1 MATDEE
7 RLVIALEA
15 RIRDYE
21 KNMERA
27 MRSGGKSFDA
37 MEARAKQSAQRME
50 KSLADAGSSINSR
63 LESLFKPFM
72 VGGIATAAIT
82 ATATA
87 VTQIAGRIAEV
98 DREARKAGVS
108 SQVWQ
113 QWSYVAKATGATIDG
128 VTDALKELNIRG
140 DEFAKTG
147 KGSAEDA
154 FKRLGFSAA
163 DVAERL
169 RDPNR
174 FLDEIISKLQLL
186 DSAGQ
191 TRILDEVFGGTGAE
205 QLAKVL
211 GLSVAEIQ
219 KLRHEAATFSNEQI
233 EAAKRID
240 AEFETLWQN
249 VRVNA
254 KRAAIESVSY
264 AKQIIGLISTLKGD
278 GYVSSARED
287 FLSQEATLERALE
300 CRKKLL
306 ETIAAIEASGEKGR
320 MAALPKL
327 RQDVEALDREIS
339 QLENGTVDMETAMR
353 TLSDASRSLS
363 SGFTG
368 NVTAAANFKS
378 ALADLKKFI
387 PELKAELDTLAQNDA
402 IDTAY
407 QNAVKNARTMSEIR
421 NATDI
426 ANRAKTTATF
436 GSHKDMLSLIG
447 AAEGTDK
454 GRGYNETLD
463 YGRWTGGARN
473 LTSMTLTEILAL
485 QDNMRT
491 PENRALYGNGKGSS
505 ALGRYQITSGTLRDM
520 IKQLGLTGD
529 RMFDEKTQ
537 DEIARALLR
546 RRGSDPDSLRNEWEG
561 LRRVDDSTIRE
572 AYSGTSTA
580 PQKLENTPAQ
590 QKTVDLLKQQNDAR
604 KSLNLSVQEGLDLAK
619 FEQSISGMAQSR
631 QQIELAVYQRQLEA
645 RRAGITLTP
654 QELAGIRAKITETQ
668 RLDDA
673 TGKSQARME
682 QMKDAQ
688 QFIAQGFTDVLTG
701 VLTGA
706 TTAEQAVQQLLSSL
720 ISALAQAALLGQGPL
735 GGLFGG
741 GTGILGAM
749 FGFAD
754 GGYTGSGGK
763 YEPAGVVHRGEYVM
777 SQKAVSRIGLD
788 NLERLLRGYV
798 EGGLVAPNLT
808 PPALHRPSLPGAN
821 SNRASNGSEV
831 TFNVNTT
838 VNATGGSPEQNR
850 DLAQQTARE
859 VRNTVKAIMA
869 EEMINQRR
877 GGGTLRR

>member
-27 MRSGGKSFDA
+27 MRSGGKSYDA

-50 KSLADAGSSINSR
+50 KSMADAGSGINKR

-72 VGGIATAAIT
+72 AGGIATAAIA

-87 VTQIAGRIAEV
+87 VTQIAGSIAEV

-108 SQVWQ
+108 SQIWQ

-154 FKRLGFSAA
+154 FKRLGYSAA
-163 DVAERL
+163 DVGERL

-174 FLDEIISKLQLL
+174 FLDEIIRKLQQL

-191 TRILDEVFGGTGAE
+191 TRVLDELFGGTGAE
-205 QLAKVL
+205 QLAKFL

-219 KLRHEAATFSNEQI
+219 KLRNEAATFSNEQI
-233 EAAKRID
+233 EAAKKID

-249 VRVNA
+249 VRVYA
-254 KRAAIESVSY
+254 KKAAIESVSY
-264 AKQIIGLISTLKGD
+264 AEKIVATISKLKGD
-278 GYVSSARED
+278 GYVASARGN
-287 FLSQEATLERALE
+287 FLSDEATLGRALE
-300 CRKKLL
+300 RRRKLF

-320 MAALPKL
+320 MTALPKL
-327 RQDVEALDREIS
+327 RQDVEALDREID
-339 QLENGTVDMETAMR
+339 QLQNGTVDMETAMR
-353 TLSDASRSLS
+353 TLSEASRSLS
-363 SGFTG
+363 SGFSG
-368 NVTAAANFKS
+368 NVTAATNFKS

-421 NATDI
+421 AATDT
-426 ANRAKTTATF
+426 ANRAKSAATF

-485 QDNMRT
+485 QDSMRT

-505 ALGRYQITSGTLRDM
+505 ALGRYQITSGTLRDVM
-520 IKQLGLTGD
+520 SQLGLTGD
-529 RMFDEKTQ
+529 RLFDENTQ
-537 DEIARALLR
+537 DEIARALIR
-546 RRGSDPDSLRNEWEG
+546 RRGNNPDALRNEWEG

-572 AYSGTSTA
+572 AYSGTPTA

-590 QKTVDLLKQQNDAR
+590 QKAVDLVKQQDDAR
-604 KSLNLSVQEGLDLAK
+604 KGLNLSVQEGLDLAK
-619 FEQSISGMAQSR
+619 FEQSISGMTQSQ

-673 TGKSQARME
+673 TGKSQERME

-720 ISALAQAALLGQGPL
+720 ISALAQAALLGEGPL

-741 GTGILGAM
+741 GTGILGAI
-749 FGFAD
+749 FGFAN
-754 GGYTGSGGK
+754 GGYTGPGGK

-777 SQKAVSRIGLD
+777 SQKAVNWIGLE
-788 NLERLLRGYV
+788 NLERLHRGYAD
-798 EGGLVAPNLT
+798 GGLVAPNLS
-808 PPALHRPSLPGAN
+808 PPSLPRPQL
-821 SNRASNGSEV
+821 SRGSPV
-831 TFNVNTT
+831 YAPQFNMPVT
-838 VNATGGSPEQNR
+838 VNANGGTPEQNR
-850 DLAQQTARE
+850 DLAQQTSRE
-859 VRNTVKAIMA
+859 LKTMVKAVMA
-869 EEMINQRR
+869 EEMQNQRR
-877 GGGTLRR
+877 PGGMLRR

>member
-50 KSLADAGSSINSR
+50 KSMADAGGGINKR

-72 VGGIATAAIT
+72 AGGIATAAIA

-87 VTQIAGRIAEV
+87 VKQIAGSIAEV

-108 SQVWQ
+108 AQVYQ
-113 QWSYVAKATGATIDG
+113 QWSYVATATGMSIDG

-140 DEFAKTG
+140 SEFARTG

-154 FKRLGFSAA
+154 FTRLGYSAN

-174 FLDEIISKLQLL
+174 FLDEIIAKLQQLSNA
-186 DSAGQ
+186 DRTSA
-191 TRILDEVFGGTGAE
+191 LDELFGGTGAE
-205 QLAKVL
+205 QLAKTL

-219 KLRHEAATFSNEQI
+219 KLRNEAATFSNEQI
-233 EAAKRID
+233 EAAKKID
-240 AEFETLWQN
+240 SEFEKLWRN
-249 VRVNA
+249 IVVYS
-254 KRAAIESVSY
+254 KKAALESVGY
-264 AKQIIGLISTLKGD
+264 AEKIILTISDLKGD
-278 GYVSSARED
+278 GYIAAARENT
-287 FLSQEATLERALE
+287 LSQEATLERALE
-300 CRKKLL
+300 RRKKLL

-320 MAALPKL
+320 MTALPKL

-339 QLENGTVDMETAMR
+339 RLENGTVDMETAMR

-363 SGFTG
+363 SGFSG

-378 ALADLKKFI
+378 ALADLKKYI

-402 IDTAY
+402 IDSAY

-421 NATDI
+421 TATDI

-436 GSHKDMLSLIG
+436 GKHDNILDLI
-447 AAEGTDK
+447 AATESGGD
-454 GRGYNETLD
+454 YNATLD
-463 YGRWTGGARN
+463 HGRWTGGAQN
-473 LTSMTLTEILAL
+473 LTGMTLDQIQAL
-485 QDNMRT
+485 QSRMRT

-505 ALGRYQITSGTLRDM
+505 ALGRYQITGTTLQGL
-520 IKQLGLTGD
+520 IKELGLSGD
-529 RMFDEKTQ
+529 RLFDENTQ
-537 DEIARALLR
+537 DELARALLR
-546 RRGSDPDSLRNEWEG
+546 RRGNDPAGLRNEWEG

-572 AYSGTSTA
+572 AYSGTPTA
-580 PQKLENTPAQ
+580 PQKLGNTPAQ
-590 QKTVDLLKQQNDAR
+590 QKAVDLLKQQNDAR
-604 KSLNLSVQEGLDLAK
+604 KSLNLSVQESLQLAQ
-619 FEQSISGMAQSR
+619 FAQSISGMSKSQKE
-631 QQIELAVYQRQLEA
+631 IELAVYERQLEA

-673 TGKSQARME
+673 TGKSQQRME

-741 GTGILGAM
+741 GSGIFGAL

-777 SQKAVSRIGLD
+777 SQKAVNRIGVD
-788 NLERLLRGYV
+788 NLERLHRGYAD
-798 EGGLVAPNLT
+798 GGLVTPNLT
-808 PPALHRPSLPGAN
+808 PPALHQPSLHGAN
-821 SNRASNGSEV
+821 NNQPRPANDNPDV

-838 VNATGGSPEQNR
+838 VNASGGTPEQNR

-869 EEMINQRR
+869 EEMLNQRR
-877 GGGTLRR
+877 GGGTMRR

>member
-50 KSLADAGSSINSR
+50 KSMADAGSGINKR
-63 LESLFKPFM
+63 LESLFTPFM
-72 VGGIATAAIT
+72 AGGIATGAIA

-87 VTQIAGRIAEV
+87 VKQIAGSISEV

-108 SQVWQ
+108 ARVYQ
-113 QWSYVAKATGATIDG
+113 QWSYVAKATGASIDG

-147 KGSAEDA
+147 KGSAEEA
-154 FKRLGFSAA
+154 FQRLGYTAA

-174 FLDEIISKLQLL
+174 FLDEIIRKLQRL

-191 TRILDEVFGGTGAE
+191 TRVLDEVFGGTGAE

-211 GLSVAEIQ
+211 GHSVEQIQ
-219 KLRHEAATFSNEQI
+219 KLRNEAATFSDEQI
-233 EAAKRID
+233 ESAKKID

-249 VRVNA
+249 VRVYA
-254 KRAAIESVSY
+254 KKAAIESVSY
-264 AKQIIGLISTLKGD
+264 AEQIIATLSKLKGD
-278 GYVSSARED
+278 GYIASARD
-287 FLSQEATLERALE
+287 NFLSPEATLERAIE
-300 CRKKLL
+300 RRRKLL
-306 ETIAAIEASGEKGR
+306 ETIAAIESSGEKGR
-320 MAALPKL
+320 MTALPKL
-327 RQDVEALDREIS
+327 KQDVEALDREIS
-339 QLENGTVDMETAMR
+339 QLQNGTVDLDTAMR

-363 SGFTG
+363 SGFGG

-387 PELKAELDTLAQNDA
+387 PELKAELDTLAANSA

-407 QNAVKNARTMSEIR
+407 QNAVNNARTMSEIR
-421 NATDI
+421 AATDT
-426 ANRAKTTATF
+426 ANRAKTIATF
-436 GSHKDMLSLIG
+436 GKQNNILDLIASVESG
-447 AAEGTDK
+447 GD
-454 GRGYNETLD
+454 YNATLD
-463 YGRWTGGARN
+463 HGRWTDGAQN
-473 LTSMTLTEILAL
+473 LTGMTLDQVRAL
-485 QDNMRT
+485 QRRMLAD
-491 PENRALYGNGKGSS
+491 PANRALYGNGKGSS
-505 ALGRYQITSGTLRDM
+505 ALGRYQITGATLDGL
-520 IKQLGLTGD
+520 IKELGLTGD
-529 RMFDEKTQ
+529 RLFDEKTQ
-537 DEIARALLR
+537 DELARALLR
-546 RRGSDPDSLRNEWEG
+546 RRGNNPDALRNEWEG

-572 AYSGTSTA
+572 TYSKTPTGA
-580 PQKLENTPAQ
+580 QKLENTPAQ
-590 QKTVDLLKQQNDAR
+590 QKAVDLLKQQNDAR

-619 FEQSISGMAQSR
+619 FEQSISGMTQSR
-631 QQIELAVYQRQLEA
+631 QQVELAIYQRQLEA

-654 QELAGIRAKITETQ
+654 QEIAGIRAKVIETR

-673 TGKSQARME
+673 TGKSQERME
-682 QMKDAQ
+682 HMKDAQ

-735 GGLFGG
+735 GALFGG
-741 GTGILGAM
+741 GSGILGSI
-749 FGFAD
+749 FGFAE
-754 GGYTGSGGK
+754 GGYTGTGGK

-777 SQKAVSRIGLD
+777 SQKAVNRIGLG
-788 NLERLLRGYV
+788 NLERLHRGYAD
-798 EGGLVAPNLT
+798 GGLVAPNLT
-808 PPALHRPSLPGAN
+808 PIRQPSISSP
-821 SNRASNGSEV
+821 SNRTSEGTAM

-838 VNATGGSPEQNR
+838 VNATGGTPEQNR